1 MRRFCFK
8 EYFIWK
14 AKISFTELFHEAFK
28 KQFRWKLM
36 LANMHYEIHVK
47 LVFYE
52 ILWNKVFTVYPCI
65 KKMSEL
71 GRQPYASYI

>member
-1 MRRFCFK
+1 
-8 EYFIWK
+8 
-14 AKISFTELFHEAFK
+14 
-28 KQFRWKLM
+28 M

-52 ILWNKVFTVYPCI
+52 ILWNKIFTVYPCI

-71 GRQPYASYI
+71 GHQLYASYI